1 MAIIR
6 IRSGKSKRQYRVRIQ
21 PVDPVT
27 KKIIKVPSRKAAT
40 RTEAVKLERKMW
52 AEYQDNKLVQ
62 TEQNEKIF
70 ATELANY
77 VKNEYEAG
85 RWSQTT
91 YTDWLYTSRL
101 VNKFFGRAK
110 LRDIDTVMIRKFAR
124 HYIATHDAS
133 VGRHTTIDRRLQHL
147 RTYFSVLVEGGLA
160 KNPVPKNPLRAFF
173 RYDEFSIPETKYTFS
188 DDEVSAIKV
197 ELQNEL
203 LHTNT
208 RFWSSKLA
216 ILVGIETGMRPQEI
230 QALRWD
236 ELIIDGSYYVFKI
249 DDAWND
255 KTHQLN
261 HHLKGRPRGY
271 FRKTVS
277 VSANTVELLKTFHKK
292 QQEYLAGKGML
303 NSNNFIMLNLTNQQ
317 LTKLGYPI
325 NQRSMND
332 LLKKVAKKVEVNNGD
347 KQVTMYTCR
356 HTVASKLANTP
367 GMKYPWAANRL
378 GHSVDMFLRTY
389 VHVDQDKDE
398 EMLDLINANTRPN
411 TQKLKTL

>member
-1 MAIIR
+1 MAITR
-6 IRSGKSKRQYRVRIQ
+6 IKSGKSKGQYRVRIQ

-27 KKIIKVPSRKAAT
+27 KKIIKVPSRKATT
-40 RTEAVKLERKMW
+40 RTKAVKLERKMW

-77 VKNEYEAG
+77 VKDEFEAG

-101 VNKFFGRAK
+101 VNKFFGKAK
-110 LRDIDTVMIRKFAR
+110 LKDIDTAMIRKFAR
-124 HYIATHDAS
+124 HYIATHDAT

-147 RTYFSVLVEGGLA
+147 RTYFSVLVEDGLA

-188 DDEVSAIKV
+188 DEEVSAIKA
-197 ELQNEL
+197 ELQREL

-208 RFWSSKLA
+208 RFWTSKLA

-236 ELIIDGSYYVFKI
+236 ELIVDGNYYVFKI

-271 FRKTVS
+271 SRKTVS

-317 LTKLGYPI
+317 LIKLGYPI

-332 LLKKVAKKVEVNNGD
+332 LLKKIARKVEVNNGD

-356 HTVASKLANTP
+356 HSVATKLANTP

-398 EMLDLINANTRPN
+398 EMLDLINANTQPH
-411 TQKLKTL
+411 TKKLKTL

>member
-1 MAIIR
+1 MAITKITT
-6 IRSGKSKRQYRVRIQ
+6 GKSKGQYRVRIQ
-21 PVDPVT
+21 PINPIT
-27 KKIIKVPSRKAAT
+27 KKVVKVPSRKALT
-40 RTEAVKLERKMW
+40 RTEAVKLERIMW
-52 AEYQDNKLVQ
+52 SEFQSNKLVQ
-62 TEQNEKIF
+62 NEQSEKGF
-70 ATELANY
+70 ATELASY
-77 VKNEYEAG
+77 VKDEFKAG

-91 YTDWLYTSRL
+91 YMDWLYTSRL
-101 VNKFFGRAK
+101 VNKFFGKAK
-110 LRDIDTVMIRKFAR
+110 LKDIDTAMIRKFAR
-124 HYIATHDAS
+124 HYIDTHDAT

-147 RTYFSVLVEGGLA
+147 RTYFSGLVEDGWV

-173 RYDEFSIPETKYTFS
+173 RYDEFSIPKTKYTFS
-188 DDEVSAIKV
+188 DEEVSAIKA
-197 ELQNEL
+197 ELQHEL
-203 LHTNT
+203 LRTNT
-208 RFWSSKLA
+208 RFWTSKLA

-236 ELIIDGSYYVFKI
+236 ELIIDGSYFVFKI

-271 FRKTVS
+271 SRKTVS
-277 VSANTVELLKTFHKK
+277 VSASTVELLKTFHKK
-292 QQEYLAGKGML
+292 QKDYLANKGML

-332 LLKKVAKKVEVNNGD
+332 LLKKVAKKVGVNNGD

-356 HTVASKLANTP
+356 HTVATKLANTP

-389 VHVDQDKDE
+389 VHVNQDKDE
-398 EMLDLINANTRPN
+398 EMLDLINANTHPN